1 MNIKISKEQ
10 ADKLFNVKQVEYVI
24 GSHLYGTNTKKSDT
38 DILVIYDLEY
48 KSSLFLPNFHQ
59 FQWDDKENNKQYIF
73 TTRPQFYK
81 NLLSGDSTI
90 NFDVF
95 LTYFENEN
103 KLEILRT
110 YKIIKSFIG
119 FAKRDIKQYSLG
131 KDKNK
136 LFHINRGLYCAEELL
151 NNRLPNINK
160 FKELN
165 DFNLENKEILLSI
178 LKLKESHLRD
188 LCNSLFDSGE
198 LTMYPVNVFTDFTN
212 EFEQLLINANNI
224 KEFKYD

>member
-1 MNIKISKEQ
+1 M
-10 ADKLFNVKQVEYVI
+10 
-24 GSHLYGTNTKKSDT
+24 
-38 DILVIYDLEY
+38 
-48 KSSLFLPNFHQ
+48 
-59 FQWDDKENNKQYIF
+59 
-73 TTRPQFYK
+73 
-81 NLLSGDSTI
+81 
-90 NFDVF
+90 F

-136 LFHINRGLYCAEELL
+136 LFHINRGLYCAEEPF

-178 LKLKESHLRD
+178 
-188 LCNSLFDSGE
+188 
-198 LTMYPVNVFTDFTN
+198 
-212 EFEQLLINANNI
+212 
-224 KEFKYD
+224 